1 MILQEN
7 GWNWIVQC
15 YFNKPHS
22 ERQILHVITYVE
34 SRYKFT
40 HVGTVLK
47 KVSEDKREG
56 NENYSHCVV
65 TKNSYTYHMSF
76 WRFNTHTRKT
86 KKTFNNLFYIGYVL
100 KQYFGLLGYHI
111 LKLTLLA
118 YNLCLLKINMFHIIL
133 ILSNLVWRE
142 CTGCEHQ

>member
-1 MILQEN
+1 MYSPASMILQEN

-47 KVSEDKREG
+47 EVSEDKREG
-56 NENYSHCVV
+56 NESYSHCAV

-76 WRFNTHTRKT
+76 
-86 KKTFNNLFYIGYVL
+86 
-100 KQYFGLLGYHI
+100 
-111 LKLTLLA
+111 
-118 YNLCLLKINMFHIIL
+118 
-133 ILSNLVWRE
+133 
-142 CTGCEHQ
+142 